1 MHPNEFPDSL
11 AHESDSKIV
20 YFILD
25 GIGDLP
31 TGPGGLTPLEA
42 AQTPHLDALCDGG
55 ICGLLDP
62 IQPGVTPGSGPG
74 HLSLFGYDPAETWA
88 GRGILSALG
97 LDFPIRPDDVAVRM
111 NFATRDRAGNITD
124 RRAGRIDDE
133 TNRRLVDIL
142 NEGGESVHLEE
153 VECFVRSEK
162 EHRALAVFRRR
173 GLSADMFDTD
183 PQTLGVPPLPA
194 RARSSKAERTAKA
207 VAAFID
213 RAHQLLADEPRANTV
228 LLRGFD
234 TLPNL
239 PTLADRYRLR
249 SYAIAYYPMYKG
261 LAKLVGMEVDA
272 GSSDPREQVQIAIRN
287 WEGHDFF
294 YVHLK
299 ATDLFGENGDFDGKK
314 TAIETVDAALP
325 PLVDWMFGGDSDGP
339 CHVLIVTGDHSTPV
353 SMKAHS
359 WHPVPALIRSHR
371 VRADGQK
378 TFGERSCQTGGL
390 GRIPMRHLMA
400 IALANAGRLSKY
412 GA

>member
-1 MHPNEFPDSL
+1 MHPNAFPDSL

-42 AQTPHLDALCDGG
+42 AQTPHLDALCDSG

-62 IQPGVTPGSGPG
+62 IQPGVTPGSGPS
-74 HLSLFGYDPAETWA
+74 HLSLFGYDPVETWV

-97 LDFPIRPDDVAVRM
+97 LDFPIQPDDVAARM
-111 NFATRDRAGNITD
+111 NFATRDKAGNITD

-142 NEGGESVHLEE
+142 NEGGESVHLQD
-153 VECFVRSEK
+153 VECFVRSENG
-162 EHRALAVFRRR
+162 HRALVVFRRR

-183 PQTLGVPPLPA
+183 PQTLGVPPFPA
-194 RARSSKAERTAKA
+194 RAKSSKADRTVKA

-234 TLPNL
+234 TLRNL

-272 GSSDPREQVQIAIRN
+272 GSSDPSEQVQIVIRN
-287 WEGHDFF
+287 WEDHDLF

-325 PLVDWMFGGDSDGP
+325 PLVERMFEGEPDGSS
-339 CHVLIVTGDHSTPV
+339 HVLIVTGDHSTPV

-359 WHPVPALIRSHR
+359 WHPVPALLRSHR
-371 VRADGQK
+371 ARADDQK
-378 TFGERSCQTGGL
+378 TFGERSCLTGGL